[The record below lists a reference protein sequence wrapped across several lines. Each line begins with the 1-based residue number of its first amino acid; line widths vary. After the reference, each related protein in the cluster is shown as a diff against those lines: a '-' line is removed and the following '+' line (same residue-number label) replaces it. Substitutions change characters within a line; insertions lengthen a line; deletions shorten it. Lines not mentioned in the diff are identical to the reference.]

1 MEAFLLAILLALAVG
16 ALLLTAAAWYYA
28 SRQSFGRAQ
37 QELMAFSALEV
48 ESALLPSD
56 LEPNLS
62 RILEKLCSV
71 TRREQAAIYINER
84 WQTALP
90 SVQRGFSADFLTEL
104 KTGAGDLLSNIVFR
118 RGGSGVFRNLAREL
132 AQLPPGEEERALRLR
147 LVLERAG
154 VRALTAVSLQTRER
168 NFGVLLFPHV
178 MRSGFSGSRLE
189 LLRSL
194 ATQISLTLDN
204 YVLMQKAQRRTKE
217 YELLTQVG
225 QVVSSHLDPD
235 EALRAI
241 HKELGQ
247 LFDTSTFYVAFLD
260 GDELRFALEVD
271 EGNFVPKRSRKTT
284 NGLSEHVIRT
294 GKSLLIQSDMEA
306 ERARLGAVPAG
317 RPAKCFCGVPIFR
330 FGRPVGVMAAMHY
343 EREFVFSKRDLE
355 VMETAA
361 GQVAVAM
368 ENARLF
374 AQELTRAHYLEFL
387 NTISKMAISSQDSE
401 QMLGEI
407 VAEVQKQFNFD
418 HIGIGILDYVTKD
431 IEIKAEAGITS
442 RALGKRIPL
451 GSGIIGRVART
462 NEVGLVQG
470 EIADAHLHGI
480 LPESRSVLCLPL
492 TYGETLL
499 GVLNLESRKE
509 NAFAP
514 QEVLT
519 LRTLADLLATA
530 LHNAFVFQKVQQQS
544 ITDGL
549 TGIKTWR
556 FFIESVQ
563 AEWKRASR
571 SGRPFSVVLMD
582 LDKFKEVNDSAGHLE
597 GDLVLARVGRLL
609 EQKCRQSNVVARYGG
624 DEFVVLMPETG
635 IEQAQVLSE
644 RLRLWIAT
652 DPMLSEHQ
660 ITGSFGVATYPLHG
674 TTVEDIIRVADAGM
688 YVSKHAGGNQVST
701 AEEFA
706 ESDTPA
712 HRRELMSAYVE
723 SFLQRAQTGMDSTEE
738 LVSTLKR
745 LSGEGDDSSGEEL
758 RAAVRML
765 TRAAE
770 TREVCSGH
778 GDSVAKFAEIIG
790 HEMLLSDQ
798 ELADLVFA
806 ARVHD
811 VGKFIIPERILN
823 KPGPLTEEE
832 FKLVKQ
838 HAAVGAEIVQVVPGS
853 DQICEIIRHHH
864 ERFDGSGYPDGHR
877 GEKIPLG
884 ARIIA
889 VAEAYVD
896 MTSERP
902 YAQIKSQTD
911 AFAELESLSGVQFDG
926 MLVRILIHQLR
937 TEKAAK
943 SGS

>member
-1 MEAFLLAILLALAVG
+1 
-16 ALLLTAAAWYYA
+16 
-28 SRQSFGRAQ
+28 
-37 QELMAFSALEV
+37 
-48 ESALLPSD
+48 
-56 LEPNLS
+56 
-62 RILEKLCSV
+62 
-71 TRREQAAIYINER
+71 
-84 WQTALP
+84 
-90 SVQRGFSADFLTEL
+90 
-104 KTGAGDLLSNIVFR
+104 
-118 RGGSGVFRNLAREL
+118 
-132 AQLPPGEEERALRLR
+132 
-147 LVLERAG
+147 
-154 VRALTAVSLQTRER
+154 
-168 NFGVLLFPHV
+168 
-178 MRSGFSGSRLE
+178 
-189 LLRSL
+189 
-194 ATQISLTLDN
+194 
-204 YVLMQKAQRRTKE
+204 
-217 YELLTQVG
+217 
-225 QVVSSHLDPD
+225 
-235 EALRAI
+235 
-241 HKELGQ
+241 
-247 LFDTSTFYVAFLD
+247 
-260 GDELRFALEVD
+260 
-271 EGNFVPKRSRKTT
+271 
-284 NGLSEHVIRT
+284 
-294 GKSLLIQSDMEA
+294 
-306 ERARLGAVPAG
+306 
-317 RPAKCFCGVPIFR
+317 
-330 FGRPVGVMAAMHY
+330 
-343 EREFVFSKRDLE
+343 
-355 VMETAA
+355 
-361 GQVAVAM
+361 
-368 ENARLF
+368 
-374 AQELTRAHYLEFL
+374 
-387 NTISKMAISSQDSE
+387 
-401 QMLGEI
+401 
-407 VAEVQKQFNFD
+407 
-418 HIGIGILDYVTKD
+418 
-431 IEIKAEAGITS
+431 
-442 RALGKRIPL
+442 
-451 GSGIIGRVART
+451 
-462 NEVGLVQG
+462 
-470 EIADAHLHGI
+470 
-480 LPESRSVLCLPL
+480 
-492 TYGETLL
+492 
-499 GVLNLESRKE
+499 
-509 NAFAP
+509 
-514 QEVLT
+514 
-519 LRTLADLLATA
+519 
-530 LHNAFVFQKVQQQS
+530 
-544 ITDGL
+544 
-549 TGIKTWR
+549 
-556 FFIESVQ
+556 
-563 AEWKRASR
+563 
-571 SGRPFSVVLMD
+571 VLMD

-635 IEQAQVLSE
+635 IEQAQVLAE

-745 LSGEGDDSSGEEL
+745 LSGEGDVTSGDEL
-758 RAAVRML
+758 RASVRML

-811 VGKFIIPERILN
+811 VGKIIIPERILN

-853 DQICEIIRHHH
+853 DQICEIVRHHH

-896 MTSERP
+896 MISERP
-902 YAQIKSQTD
+902 YAQIKSQAE